1 MSHIPLEAFFRK
13 PERAIAR
20 LSPDGRHVGFLGR
33 WERRM
38 NLFVRQLET
47 GEEHRLTTVA
57 RDIVQFVWASSERL
71 AFVIDTEGD
80 ENWHVWGVDL
90 AGGTPCNLTPLEHV
104 QARLLSDLKALDDVI
119 LVSLN
124 DRDARLHDAWR
135 INVATGERSLAA
147 INPGSVSEWLADYSG
162 RVRVAVAVEH
172 TTTKVMARDNEQ
184 APWRT
189 ILTCGML
196 DDMTPLWFAADEQR
210 VYAASNLGRSATA
223 IVEIDLND
231 GQERGVL
238 AEQDGVDLQ
247 ELFVSERR
255 RVPTHI
261 TVDAERPHFLCLDLA
276 QARLQQIVDQRF
288 PGRVNRF
295 TSSSRDERVWTVV
308 SLQRSPSRHV
318 LARRCGKRHHDS
330 TVRGR
335 TVAAR
340 RRVVCHGAYFVS
352 SPRRTADPCVSHEAV
367 EHGRPSAAGRQSA
380 RRSLASRLVGVQ
392 P

>member
-1 MSHIPLEAFFRK
+1 MSHIPLDAFFRK

-20 LSPDGRHVGFLGR
+20 LSPDGRHVAFLGR

-47 GEEHRLTTVA
+47 GEEHRLTDVA

-90 AGGTPCNLTPLEHV
+90 AGGAPRNLTPLERV

-135 INVATGERSLAA
+135 INVATGECSLAA
-147 INPGSVSEWLADYSG
+147 INSGSVSEWLADYSG
-162 RVRVAVAVEH
+162 RVRVAVAVEQ

-196 DDMTPLWFAADEQR
+196 DDITPLWFTADEQR
-210 VYAASNLGRSATA
+210 VYAASSFGRPAMA
-223 IVEIDLND
+223 IVEIDLAD
-231 GQERGVL
+231 GQERGVV
-238 AEQDGVDLQ
+238 AEQDALHRRGVAVEYMLKED
-247 ELFVSERR
+247 EGHGFRNEENEIEFFRA
-255 RVPTHI
+255 
-261 TVDAERPHFLCLDLA
+261 AERFLGEHLTDSM
-276 QARLQQIVDQRF
+276 R
-288 PGRVNRF
+288 
-295 TSSSRDERVWTVV
+295 SSRLTP
-308 SLQRSPSRHV
+308 QCFP
-318 LARRCGKRHHDS
+318 
-330 TVRGR
+330 
-335 TVAAR
+335 
-340 RRVVCHGAYFVS
+340 
-352 SPRRTADPCVSHEAV
+352 PC
-367 EHGRPSAAGRQSA
+367 SAFLYG
-380 RRSLASRLVGVQ
+380 GH

>member
-1 MSHIPLEAFFRK
+1 
-13 PERAIAR
+13 
-20 LSPDGRHVGFLGR
+20 
-33 WERRM
+33 M

-71 AFVIDTEGD
+71 SFVIDTEGD

-90 AGGTPCNLTPLEHV
+90 AGGAPRNLTPLERV

-119 LVSLN
+119 LVALN
-124 DRDARLHDAWR
+124 DRDVRLHDPWR

-147 INPGSVSEWLADYSG
+147 INPGSVSEWLADYAG

-172 TTTKVMARDNEQ
+172 TTTNVMARDNEQ

-196 DDMTPLWFAADEQR
+196 DDITPLWFAADEQR
-210 VYAASNLGRSATA
+210 VYAASNLGRPAMA

-231 GQERGVL
+231 GQERGVV

-261 TVDAERPHFLCLDLA
+261 TQSGHIFSVLIRLRRDCSRSSTSASPDESTGLHRAREMNVSGQWRP
-276 QARLQQIVDQRF
+276 
-288 PGRVNRF
+288 
-295 TSSSRDERVWTVV
+295 
-308 SLQRSPSRHV
+308 
-318 LARRCGKRHHDS
+318 
-330 TVRGR
+330 
-335 TVAAR
+335 
-340 RRVVCHGAYFVS
+340 
-352 SPRRTADPCVSHEAV
+352 TAIAIA
-367 EHGRPSAAGRQSA
+367 GRPGSSMRTPA
-380 RRSLASRLVGVQ
+380 